1 MRKYKIYK
9 IECDIILETGEQ
21 LNNFLPIYIGC
32 TRQELSQRLKC
43 YKAGKRT
50 LYPYIQKYGINH
62 FKISEITSIYS
73 TELEAHKL
81 EEKITIEY
89 AKKYTLLNKIYGG

>member
-50 LYPYIQKYGINH
+50 LSKVR
-62 FKISEITSIYS
+62 
-73 TELEAHKL
+73 
-81 EEKITIEY
+81 TI
-89 AKKYTLLNKIYGG
+89 